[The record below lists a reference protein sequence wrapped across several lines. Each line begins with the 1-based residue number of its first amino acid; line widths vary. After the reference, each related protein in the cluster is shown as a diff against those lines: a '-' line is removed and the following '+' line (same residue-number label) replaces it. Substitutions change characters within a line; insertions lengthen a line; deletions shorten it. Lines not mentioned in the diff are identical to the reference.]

1 MRIGVIGT
9 GYVGLVVGTGL
20 AELGNDVI
28 CGDVDQTKID
38 MLQNGRIPIYEP
50 GLAEMVSRNS
60 EQGRLKFSTDIDALV
75 RFAKVIFI
83 AVGTPPD
90 EDGSADLS
98 HVLSV
103 AETIG
108 RAMDGYRLVIIKS
121 TVPVGTA
128 TRVRA
133 VLEGLTDH
141 EFDVASNPE
150 FLKEGAAVDDFMKP
164 DRVVCGVENTD
175 AAKQLSELYD
185 GSDAHG
191 ALILG
196 GCDAFVA
203 HRAQLSLI
211 SDRTLASEGYMPI
224 FSNRIK
230 ADSHSNVILRTF
242 DFGDGNG
249 LQLFKVQLREYASIE
264 SSHLLY
270 ISGNARMG
278 TVSKIIHIEK
288 NSSSRQKA
296 KNILKE
302 QSRGIFD
309 ALIKVERSGKY
320 TKAHQNS
327 KSILL
332 NDGAHMVSKP
342 QLEIYIDDLEAS
354 HGSTTGQLDEQQLFY
369 LRSRGISK
377 DEAKKMLI
385 LAFANEL
392 IDAVADDNIRE
403 NIHKSFEKAYYGHT
417 YVACMETCHG
427 CENAIAADK
436 S

>member
-1 MRIGVIGT
+1 LNVNNTGLMLLAFMPEFGYCKIGLGLYLPIIFPILTPNDFFYSKRWYNHNEWDFMGFSDSLHDLAIKIIYVRYGHKGDPLYARIGSLPSVT
-9 GYVGLVVGTGL
+9 
-20 AELGNDVI
+20 LGNGFI
-28 CGDVDQTKID
+28 MNNYSN
-38 MLQNGRIPIYEP
+38 MLDFPTVRRIGLEFAYVYNHLAGIELFSSDITRNKLLAYRVAIY
-50 GLAEMVSRNS
+50 
-60 EQGRLKFSTDIDALV
+60 IDA
-75 RFAKVIFI
+75 
-83 AVGTPPD
+83 
-90 EDGSADLS
+90 
-98 HVLSV
+98 
-103 AETIG
+103 
-108 RAMDGYRLVIIKS
+108 
-121 TVPVGTA
+121 
-128 TRVRA
+128 
-133 VLEGLTDH
+133 
-141 EFDVASNPE
+141 
-150 FLKEGAAVDDFMKP
+150 
-164 DRVVCGVENTD
+164 GVNV
-175 AAKQLSELYD
+175 QLSELYD

-196 GCDAFVA
+196 GYDAFVA

-278 TVSKIIHIEK
+278 TVSKIIHIGK

-332 NDGAHMVSKP
+332 NNGAHMVSKP

-392 IDAVADDNIRE
+392 IDAVVDDNIRE

-427 CENAIAADK
+427 CENAITADK
-436 S
+436 G

>member
-1 MRIGVIGT
+1 
-9 GYVGLVVGTGL
+9 
-20 AELGNDVI
+20 
-28 CGDVDQTKID
+28 
-38 MLQNGRIPIYEP
+38 
-50 GLAEMVSRNS
+50 
-60 EQGRLKFSTDIDALV
+60 
-75 RFAKVIFI
+75 
-83 AVGTPPD
+83 
-90 EDGSADLS
+90 
-98 HVLSV
+98 
-103 AETIG
+103 
-108 RAMDGYRLVIIKS
+108 
-121 TVPVGTA
+121 
-128 TRVRA
+128 
-133 VLEGLTDH
+133 
-141 EFDVASNPE
+141 
-150 FLKEGAAVDDFMKP
+150 
-164 DRVVCGVENTD
+164 
-175 AAKQLSELYD
+175 
-185 GSDAHG
+185 
-191 ALILG
+191 
-196 GCDAFVA
+196 
-203 HRAQLSLI
+203 
-211 SDRTLASEGYMPI
+211 
-224 FSNRIK
+224 
-230 ADSHSNVILRTF
+230 
-242 DFGDGNG
+242 
-249 LQLFKVQLREYASIE
+249 VQLREYASIE

-278 TVSKIIHIEK
+278 TVSKIIHIGK

-309 ALIKVERSGKY
+309 ALIKVERGGKY